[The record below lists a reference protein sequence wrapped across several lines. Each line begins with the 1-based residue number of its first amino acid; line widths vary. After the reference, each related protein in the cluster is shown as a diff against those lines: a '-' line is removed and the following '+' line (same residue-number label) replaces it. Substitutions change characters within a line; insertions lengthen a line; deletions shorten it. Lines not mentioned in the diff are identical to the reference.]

1 MSLKKSGIVL
11 GSIIAVIYVLFLVIP
26 FCLGGFVNSYSD
38 NISKIV
44 EDASG
49 FKLKLEQLS
58 LVTTP
63 KLTAGVKA
71 AHVSVALP
79 DGEEF
84 LSLDNGEFKISLLP
98 FLLGRVEADVVKA
111 DNINL
116 SLKVRPDGKLLLEEY
131 IAAKEDNAESDVSA
145 PLTGLP
151 FGFKLSNHLPDIRIG
166 EYALA
171 LVDMRNNKSYSING
185 KDLNV
190 TDFILNKKV
199 KVATAG
205 SIKLDDAVPFNY
217 DIKLLNK
224 VMPDLDLND
233 MVFAQ
238 NNSASEEKEFVTFNI
253 IDIFENIRKNQLCAN
268 LTTDIKTTGTFED
281 MHLNGLL
288 DVENLTLGVN
298 GKKLP
303 QGHVKLNFKGK
314 KLVSDIALYTAENEL
329 TSVIGEFTGGK
340 SKKIDLAFKSNAQI
354 NNIFNIIKSIASSF
368 NYNDLRTLTAKGALD
383 ADFNIKSNMKEVL
396 SEGYFKIPAASV
408 NYALYNVLIDKIN
421 ADIDFSGDTVNIKNV
436 GFVILSHTLRASGTI
451 KNDATADL
459 HLKTDNMLIKGLLT
473 AAGQLGLL
481 KDNDIKSGTIS
492 VDASVTGKLNEL
504 KPVVDVTV
512 DNVNILNKPS
522 VTSVKLANS
531 VINLTSDG
539 KSYNGRVNVNSVNVI
554 NPALTVKLPV
564 INVVLNEKDINIA
577 DTYLTLDN
585 SRIDVSGKVSDYT
598 TKDMS
603 INILAKGNLLAN
615 DLRNMIPAEL
625 RTLFS
630 AKGSIPLLARITGND
645 KKQMLDIQFLATP
658 AGYLH
663 LMDVSAL
670 SSKSTMLRSN
680 IQLDG
685 NIIKFTDTGI
695 YSTSKTSLPEDGSLT
710 GLTKLISVTGKVKD
724 FAQLQ
729 DIKVNTLSNQ
739 TISIPG
745 FKNSKAEFGADI
757 TLNGNL
763 ISPSMTGNINIPTLE
778 LPSIKTS
785 LKNITANLG
794 GDSISVNLP
803 LITID
808 NSVMNAYAIVDSN
821 FTNGI
826 IVKSVDFNGNLIDAD
841 TLASSMSGLSSGSS
855 AASKSA
861 SSVAKSASSDIG
873 LVIQNGKG
881 EVTKFKTG
889 KITAT
894 GLTSDFGLKN
904 NVFYLKNLKGD
915 AFSGK
920 ITGNINCN
928 VLSGLTNVDMTG
940 SGMSA
945 VNAIDAAAG
954 ISNALSGT
962 LGFTAKLKLNAFA
975 SDFNAMMKSVSGD
988 VTFDVKDGHYA
999 NIGRLDNLLLAQ
1011 NLAANAI
1018 LKAALAPVRNMPVVQ
1033 NTSNF
1038 KTINGSLSLQNG
1050 IAKLKSVKS
1059 AGPSLAYFV
1068 TGQYNLLSGYTNV
1081 VILGRL
1087 GADVVK
1093 ALGPLGE
1100 LSVSKLTSYIPK
1112 FGTQTASILSA
1123 LTSDPK
1129 SENTDQIPGLSTG
1142 DNNTKDFK
1150 VVFTGNVTSASS
1162 IKSFKWLSTCDTS
1175 AITGGSLKE
1184 QLKTTTE
1191 ALKTNHKNNV
1201 EAVKQNVEDVKEAAK
1216 NTVDNVKDK
1225 IQKTK
1230 DSIQE
1235 LKNLFK
1241 KPATSEP

>member
-11 GSIIAVIYVLFLVIP
+11 GSIIAVVYVLFLVIP
-26 FCLGGFVNSYSD
+26 FCLSGFVNSYSD
-38 NISKIV
+38 NISKLV

-116 SLKVRPDGKLLLEEY
+116 SLKVRPDGKFLLEEY
-131 IAAKEDNAESDVSA
+131 LTGNENNAETDVSA

-314 KLVSDIALYTAENEL
+314 KLVSDIALYTAEDEL

-368 NYNDLRTLTAKGALD
+368 SYNDLRTLTAKGALD

-436 GFVILSHTLRASGTI
+436 GFVILSHALKASGTI

-512 DNVNILNKPS
+512 DNVNIINKPS

-539 KSYNGRVNVNSVNVI
+539 KSYNGRININSVNVI

-680 IQLDG
+680 IQLDE

-745 FKNSKAEFGADI
+745 FKNSKAEFGVDI

-763 ISPSMTGNINIPTLE
+763 TSPSMNGNINIPVLE

-826 IVKSVDFNGNLIDAD
+826 IIKSLDFNGNLIDAD
-841 TLASSMSGLSSGSS
+841 TLASSMSGLSSDSS

-861 SSVAKSASSDIG
+861 SSGAKSASSDIG

-889 KITAT
+889 NITAT

-988 VTFDVKDGHYA
+988 VTFDVQDGHYA

-1068 TGQYNLLSGYTNV
+1068 SGQYNLINGYTNV

>member
-38 NISKIV
+38 NISKLV

-98 FLLGRVEADVVKA
+98 FLLGRVEVDVVKA

-116 SLKVRPDGKLLLEEY
+116 SLKVRPDGKFLLEEY
-131 IAAKEDNAESDVSA
+131 LTGNENNAETDVSA

-151 FGFKLSNHLPDIRIG
+151 FGFKLSNHLPDVRIG

-539 KSYNGRVNVNSVNVI
+539 KSYNGRINVNSVNVI

-645 KKQMLDIQFLATP
+645 KKQMLNIQFLATP

-745 FKNSKAEFGADI
+745 FKNSKAEFGVDI

-763 ISPSMTGNINIPTLE
+763 TSPSMNGNINIPALE

-861 SSVAKSASSDIG
+861 SSGAKSPSSDIG

-1068 TGQYNLLSGYTNV
+1068 TGQYNLINGYTNV